1 MSTRATASPGTLSSR
16 PPSGYAALLAAEGL
30 GCWSK
35 TTHGKS
41 LHVMVPIAPEMDWD
55 RALACTRIVTECLAE
70 IDPDRYVTSAGLE
83 ARPGP
88 LFIDYMRNGRVT
100 NAVGDLSP
108 RATGFSGRR
117 SLQLAKDGRRA
128 SVGRVQPSKPALL
141 EDFVGTI
148 SFVMAQLVAFAA
160 WIVVNAGKV
169 PQLAPFDPF
178 PYRLLSSITSLEAVL
193 LAAFVLMEQNRMG
206 MVADRRDISICRSI
220 CWPSNERPRLY
231 KCSTGSARDW
241 ASISIKTRSA
251 ASWDG
256 MSRWNTFEELHS
268 PLPDAQ
274 DR

>member
-88 LFIDYMRNGRVT
+88 LFIDYTRNGRGT

-160 WIVVNAGKV
+160 WIVVNVGKV

-193 LAAFVLMEQNRMG
+193 LAA
-206 MVADRRDISICRSI
+206 RRDHLDLQVNLLTEQRATQIIQML
-220 CWPSNERPRLY
+220 NRL
-231 KCSTGSARDW
+231 STRLGIDQHQDEVSRELGRHVAVEHLRRI
-241 ASISIKTRSA
+241 AQPA
-251 ASWDG
+251 A
-256 MSRWNTFEELHS
+256 
-268 PLPDAQ
+268 
-274 DR
+274 